1 MASHKKHAQPTTF
14 ALPGKSQMVKIVAT
28 VAAVG
33 LLATGGI
40 VSHNL
45 YATAEKSPAKQVT
58 AYSVTDSIEASR
70 GNAREALSGDTSYV
84 TVKINGK
91 TRVVPG
97 MHFTDVKSVL
107 DAGDITLDTEDTVSP
122 SLDTKV
128 NENTVIK
135 IERAGAS
142 VEVSDTDIA
151 FNTVKKETSSLP
163 KGQEKVE
170 TEGANGVMETTN
182 LVTKSGGKVMS
193 SNMISSFVKKAP
205 TDKVILV
212 GTGSSSTPSA
222 AAASIG
228 TTVPAGEMQQWAH
241 DYLLSSGYSEADF
254 TATVYI
260 ISHESGWNVAATNPS
275 SGAYGLPQ
283 ALRTFLDSYFACG
296 AAPPPELGV
305 RLVPCTTIA
314 GHCVL
319 PAVPAKALRTS
330 KGSAAGIL
338 AAFCRPETQQP
349 WTALLG
355 SELAVQLG
363 IR

>member
-1 MASHKKHAQPTTF
+1 M
-14 ALPGKSQMVKIVAT
+14 
-28 VAAVG
+28 
-33 LLATGGI
+33 
-40 VSHNL
+40 
-45 YATAEKSPAKQVT
+45 
-58 AYSVTDSIEASR
+58 
-70 GNAREALSGDTSYV
+70 
-84 TVKINGK
+84 KINGK

-163 KGQEKVE
+163 KGQEKV
-170 TEGANGVMETTN
+170 
-182 LVTKSGGKVMS
+182 
-193 SNMISSFVKKAP
+193 
-205 TDKVILV
+205 V

-283 ALRTFLDSYFACG
+283 ALPGSKMVSAG
-296 AAPPPELGV
+296 ADWATNYQTQLKWFWGYCAQ
-305 RLVPCTTIA
+305 RYGSIQGAYTYWQA
-314 GHCVL
+314 HHCY
-319 PAVPAKALRTS
+319 
-330 KGSAAGIL
+330 
-338 AAFCRPETQQP
+338 
-349 WTALLG
+349 
-355 SELAVQLG
+355 
-363 IR
+363 

>member
-170 TEGANGVMETTN
+170 RCYGDHEPRHQVRRQGHVFQYDQLFREEGSDRQGDPRRHRL
-182 LVTKSGGKVMS
+182 LVHAVRGRSVDRHHRAGWR
-193 SNMISSFVKKAP
+193 NAA
-205 TDKVILV
+205 V
-212 GTGSSSTPSA
+212 GSR
-222 AAASIG
+222 
-228 TTVPAGEMQQWAH
+228 
-241 DYLLSSGYSEADF
+241 LS
-254 TATVYI
+254 
-260 ISHESGWNVAATNPS
+260 
-275 SGAYGLPQ
+275 
-283 ALRTFLDSYFACG
+283 
-296 AAPPPELGV
+296 
-305 RLVPCTTIA
+305 
-314 GHCVL
+314 
-319 PAVPAKALRTS
+319 
-330 KGSAAGIL
+330 
-338 AAFCRPETQQP
+338 
-349 WTALLG
+349 
-355 SELAVQLG
+355 AVQRLFRG
-363 IR
+363 RFHRHRVHHFS

>member
-1 MASHKKHAQPTTF
+1 MSKHAERTSF
-14 ALPGKSQMVKIVAT
+14 VKTLSRGQWAKIAAA

-33 LLATGGI
+33 LI
-40 VSHNL
+40 
-45 YATAEKSPAKQVT
+45 ATAGVISRDFYQSST
-58 AYSVTDSIEASR
+58 ATPSITPTSFSATDGAASRSASR
-70 GNAREALSGDTSYV
+70 GALKSTTYV
-84 TVKINGK
+84 TVKVNGK
-91 TRVVPG
+91 SRVVLG
-97 MHFTDVKSVL
+97 EKANMTTVKDVLETGDIVL
-107 DAGDITLDTEDTVSP
+107 DPEDSVTP
-122 SLDTKV
+122 SLDSKV
-128 NENTVIK
+128 SESTVIS
-135 IERAGAS
+135 INRANTT
-142 VEVSDTDIA
+142 VETTDTEIA
-151 FNTVKKETSSLP
+151 FNEVRKETSSLP

-260 ISHESGWNVAATNPS
+260 ISHESGWNVSATNPS

-283 ALRTFLDSYFACG
+283 ALPGSKMVSAG
-296 AAPPPELGV
+296 ADWATNYQTQLKWFWGYCAQ
-305 RLVPCTTIA
+305 RYGSIQGAYTYWLA
-314 GHCVL
+314 NHCY
-319 PAVPAKALRTS
+319 
-330 KGSAAGIL
+330 
-338 AAFCRPETQQP
+338 
-349 WTALLG
+349 
-355 SELAVQLG
+355 
-363 IR
+363 

>member
-45 YATAEKSPAKQVT
+45 YATAEKSPAKQIT

-170 TEGANGVMETTN
+170 TEGEKGVLETTS
-182 LVTKSGGKVMS
+182 LVTRSGDQVVS
-193 SNMISSFVKKAP
+193 SNVFTSWVKKAP
-205 TDKVILV
+205 VDKVILV
-212 GTGSSSTPSA
+212 GTATVSSPSV
-222 AAASIG
+222 ASLG
-228 TTVPAGEMQQWAH
+228 TTTPAGEIQSWAH
-241 DYLLSSGYSEADF
+241 DYLISNGYSEADF
-254 TATVYI
+254 TAANFI
-260 ISHESGWNVAATNPS
+260 ISHESGWSPTATNPS

-283 ALRTFLDSYFACG
+283 ALPGSKMASAGADWQTNYQTQFKWFVNYCNGRYGSISGAYEHWQKHKSY
-296 AAPPPELGV
+296 
-305 RLVPCTTIA
+305 
-314 GHCVL
+314 
-319 PAVPAKALRTS
+319 
-330 KGSAAGIL
+330 
-338 AAFCRPETQQP
+338 
-349 WTALLG
+349 
-355 SELAVQLG
+355 
-363 IR
+363 

>member
-1 MASHKKHAQPTTF
+1 
-14 ALPGKSQMVKIVAT
+14 
-28 VAAVG
+28 
-33 LLATGGI
+33 
-40 VSHNL
+40 
-45 YATAEKSPAKQVT
+45 
-58 AYSVTDSIEASR
+58 
-70 GNAREALSGDTSYV
+70 
-84 TVKINGK
+84 
-91 TRVVPG
+91 

-182 LVTKSGGKVMS
+182 LITKSGGKVMS

-212 GTGSSSTPSA
+212 GIGSSSTPSA
-222 AAASIG
+222 AATSIG

-260 ISHESGWNVAATNPS
+260 ISHESGWNVAATNQAPARTACRS
-275 SGAYGLPQ
+275 AARFEMVSAGADWATNYQTQLKWFWGYCAQRYGSIQGAYTYWQ
-283 ALRTFLDSYFACG
+283 AH
-296 AAPPPELGV
+296 
-305 RLVPCTTIA
+305 
-314 GHCVL
+314 HCY
-319 PAVPAKALRTS
+319 
-330 KGSAAGIL
+330 
-338 AAFCRPETQQP
+338 
-349 WTALLG
+349 
-355 SELAVQLG
+355 
-363 IR
+363 